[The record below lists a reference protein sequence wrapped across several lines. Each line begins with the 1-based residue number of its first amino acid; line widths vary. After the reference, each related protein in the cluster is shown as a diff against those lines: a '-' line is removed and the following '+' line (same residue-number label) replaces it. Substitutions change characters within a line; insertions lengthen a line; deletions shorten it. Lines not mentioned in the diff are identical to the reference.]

1 MNENI
6 QKIIKNILRDIA
18 VDMTDEFDQNFER
31 QAFFSEKW
39 QRRKSPIRDKGRAI
53 LTDTGRLRSSIHS
66 RITDNSVIFYTDL
79 PYAAIHNDGGEIIVT
94 QRMKRFFRAKA
105 YEAAG
110 TFGRKKTNG
119 TTPKKQKT
127 ISDRQFYAWMHTA
140 TLTPEAEF
148 WCALSMKPVG
158 STIRIP
164 RRRFL
169 GTSPEVEQAV
179 RNIIEENITEYIEQV
194 IDFEIKQK

>member
-1 MNENI
+1 MPENI
-6 QKIIKNILRDIA
+6 NKIIKSIIRDIQ
-18 VDMTDEFDQNFER
+18 VEMTDEFDQNFER
-31 QAFFSEKW
+31 QAFFSEAW
-39 QRRKSPIRDKGRAI
+39 QRRKSPARDEGRAI
-53 LTDTGRLRSSIHS
+53 LTDTGQLRRSIKS
-66 RITDNSVIFYTDL
+66 RTTDNSVIFYTDL

-119 TTPKKQKT
+119 TTPKKQT
-127 ISDRQFYAWMHTA
+127 SISDRQFYAWMHTA

-158 STIRIP
+158 STIKIP

-179 RNIIEENITEYIEQV
+179 RSIIEENITEYIEQA
-194 IDFEIKQK
+194 IEFEIKRK